1 MYDPNIGRFLQKDPE
16 PGKIGTPI
24 TLVNSY
30 IYAGNNPFSFSDPTG
45 RSFTLG
51 SVLSGIGHGIQN
63 AFGGGTIGAI
73 LGTLVFP
80 PAILFAKTGDFLMA
94 RPALDQAATVAAV
107 IAVAGFTGG
116 AAGGLAAKLL
126 TSSALAGA
134 FVGGAVGAAV
144 GGLVGGIG
152 YKLTGVGTFWQGFIA
167 GAIAGGTAGAIAGYN
182 AGAAN
187 AAAEAGQ
194 NLANVRMK
202 PFHSLE
208 FDDYNVCGF
217 VFTIIGSYS
226 QFVSGFGDA
235 AIEYA
240 SIIAP
245 QCFEGA
251 PGVPTI

>member
-1 MYDPNIGRFLQKDPE
+1 VSTNDVGGQVINCSVSGAVTATVSATTFVGALVAVNN
-16 PGKIGTPI
+16 GTI
-24 TLVNSY
+24 TLSQSNS
-30 IYAGNNPFSFSDPTG
+30 
-45 RSFTLG
+45 
-51 SVLSGIGHGIQN
+51 SVSG
-63 AFGGGTIGAI
+63 
-73 LGTLVFP
+73 
-80 PAILFAKTGDFLMA
+80 K
-94 RPALDQAATVAAV
+94 
-107 IAVAGFTGG
+107 
-116 AAGGLAAKLL
+116 
-126 TSSALAGA
+126 S
-134 FVGGAVGAAV
+134 AV